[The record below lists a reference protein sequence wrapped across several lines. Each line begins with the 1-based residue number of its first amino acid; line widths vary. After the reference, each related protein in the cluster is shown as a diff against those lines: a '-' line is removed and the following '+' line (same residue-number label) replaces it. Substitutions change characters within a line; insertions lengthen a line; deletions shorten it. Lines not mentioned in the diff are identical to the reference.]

1 MSHVLLRQPAVLGV
15 VRRRDTEHDDRI
27 AVESSHLEPL
37 IKQAG
42 YQRTLPGIPATAN
55 QKLGRKFGVEK
66 WLHAADVA
74 RLVALFRRLLE
85 KGNSVLVVEHH
96 LDVIA
101 SADWIIDLGPEG
113 GEAGG
118 QIMATGSPRN
128 LVDAVQVSHTAS
140 ALKRHFT

>member
-1 MSHVLLRQPAVLGV
+1 VL
-15 VRRRDTEHDDRI
+15 D
-27 AVESSHLEPL
+27 EPTT
-37 IKQAG
+37 G
-42 YQRTLPGIPATAN
+42 
-55 QKLGRKFGVEK
+55 
-66 WLHAADVA
+66 LHSADVA